1 MRRAV
6 LAGTVATSLLAGAT
20 AGVILGVPVTA
31 QSGERLG
38 SSPKISIAAAT
49 IAAVA
54 AAVQAAAVPAAPATP
69 AVQTDAAAPAPV
81 AAPVMVP
88 AAATAH
94 AHVMT
99 SLPARSNPGSS
110 RAKGA
115 ESAGTEDEGS
125 ELSVIASALHLA
137 LSDLKSGLA
146 AGKSLA
152 QIATSAGIDP
162 NKLIAT
168 VVDDATNKI
177 NAAVSLGALSRA
189 QADKIIARIPGL
201 VSDVVNHAFG
211 DIRAGLAPGSQLPES
226 LGSLGKLASLGNFAN
241 LGSLANHAKFAD
253 LGDLQDLTSMEDHGD
268 IGDFRSFFRNMFGS
282 FSSLGKISAGAGGQA
297 GAGATIDPQ
306 TLISSLV
313 SMATA
318 AVNAAV
324 SAGLLTQA
332 QATTIL
338 SNLTPAITNMVH
350 KLLDAGFNLQNQ
362 AAGWASLGSSWIA
375 QFHH

>member
-1 MRRAV
+1 MGMLLNGMRP
-6 LAGTVATSLLAGAT
+6 T
-20 AGVILGVPVTA
+20 A
-31 QSGERLG
+31 S
-38 SSPKISIAAAT
+38 
-49 IAAVA
+49 
-54 AAVQAAAVPAAPATP
+54 AAAVPAAAAPATTAP
-69 AVQTDAAAPAPV
+69 AAPAAPADDAAPAAAPA
-81 AAPVMVP
+81 AVP

-168 VVDDATNKI
+168 LVDDATNKI

-282 FSSLGKISAGAGGQA
+282 FGSLGKISAGLRYLYLFGR
-297 GAGATIDPQ
+297 GADIQVRGAN
-306 TLISSLV
+306 LIF
-313 SMATA
+313 
-318 AVNAAV
+318 NA
-324 SAGLLTQA
+324 
-332 QATTIL
+332 
-338 SNLTPAITNMVH
+338 
-350 KLLDAGFNLQNQ
+350 
-362 AAGWASLGSSWIA
+362 IA
-375 QFHH
+375 KI

>member
-6 LAGTVATSLLAGAT
+6 LAGTVATSLFAGAA

-31 QSGERLG
+31 QSGERVG
-38 SSPKISIAAAT
+38 SSPKISIPAAT

-54 AAVQAAAVPAAPATP
+54 AAVQAAAAPAAPA
-69 AVQTDAAAPAPV
+69 VQADASAPAAAPAVVPV
-81 AAPVMVP
+81 P
-88 AAATAH
+88 ATAH

-99 SLPARSNPGSS
+99 SLPARSNPGST
-110 RAKGA
+110 RAKGE
-115 ESAGTEDEGS
+115 ESAGTEDEGG
-125 ELSVIASALHLA
+125 ELSAIASALHMA

-168 VVDDATNKI
+168 VVDDATSKI
-177 NAAVSLGALSRA
+177 NAAVSLGVLTRA
-189 QADKIIARIPGL
+189 QADKIIAMLPGL
-201 VSDVVNHAFG
+201 VSDVVNHAFS
-211 DIRAGLAPGSQLPES
+211 DIGAGFAPGSQLPAS

-241 LGSLANHAKFAD
+241 LGSLASHAKVAD
-253 LGDLQDLTSMEDHGD
+253 LGELQDLANMDDHGD
-268 IGDFRSFFRNMFGS
+268 IGDFRTFFRNMFGS
-282 FSSLGKISAGAGGQA
+282 FGSLAKIPAGAGGQA

-306 TLISSLV
+306 ALISSLV

-324 SAGLLTQA
+324 SAGLLSQA

-338 SNLTPAITNMVH
+338 SNLTPAITNLVH
-350 KLLDAGFNLQNQ
+350 KLLDAGFNLGNQ